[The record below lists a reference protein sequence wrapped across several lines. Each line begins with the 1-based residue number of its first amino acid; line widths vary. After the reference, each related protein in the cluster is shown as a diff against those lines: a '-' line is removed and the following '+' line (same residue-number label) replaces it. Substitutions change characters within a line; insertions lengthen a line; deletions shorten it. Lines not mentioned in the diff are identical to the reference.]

1 MSRVVSSLSVV
12 ALAGVVCVLGATA
25 ANAAPTP
32 GTLADGN
39 ELFVMEYDNNLTE
52 DFVSVDVATGL
63 TTKVGTSSLDSGWSG
78 ASFNPAD
85 GQIYAIELHEW
96 NDPYTLHSIN
106 PATGAVTEIG
116 ALPDGVSAGALAI
129 DADGNGFLID
139 WDENLYSI
147 DLSDAST
154 TLIGSFTAGGF
165 GDVYGFAINPVDGRA
180 YFAEF
185 YGSHDIYEIDL
196 SDASTT
202 LIVNDYNVVFGQDS
216 AAFAFDSNGTAWFQV
231 ERNTAE
237 LWSADIND
245 FEATAQFETQVFNPD
260 DAADAFYFEAMAI
273 TFPVDGIADSGAG
286 DGGLA
291 ETGLDEMTALWWGAA
306 FIVAGT
312 IVFALRRR
320 ARN

>member
-1 MSRVVSSLSVV
+1 MKRVVSSLSAV
-12 ALAGVVCVLGATA
+12 ALVGVASVFGMTA
-25 ANAAPTP
+25 ANATPTP

-63 TTKVGTSSLDSGWSG
+63 TTTVGTSSLDSGWSG

-96 NDPYTLHSIN
+96 NDPYTLHSID
-106 PATGAVTEIG
+106 PATGTVTEIG
-116 ALPDGVSAGALAI
+116 DLPGGVSAGALAI
-129 DADGNGFLID
+129 DADGNGYLID

-185 YGSHDIYEIDL
+185 YGNYDLYEIDL
-196 SDASTT
+196 ADASTT
-202 LIVNDYNVVFGQDS
+202 LIVDNYRAILGDYS

-245 FEATAQFETQVFNPD
+245 LAATAQFESQVFNPD

-273 TFPVDGIADSGAG
+273 TYPVDGIADSGG
-286 DGGLA
+286 SDGGLA
-291 ETGLDEMTALWWGAA
+291 ETGLEDMTALWWGAA
-306 FIVAGT
+306 LIVLGT

-320 ARN
+320 VRN